1 MRAVDLRGSLLLLV
15 SAATLACAAP
25 SASPPAATAP
35 ASAPSGASAPVP
47 SAPSAPTI
55 APAPEALRTAYTTTS
70 ASLAGV
76 WMAKDGGYFA
86 QNGIDAEL
94 GFVRA
99 GPEVLAAVSN
109 RELPIAIGGGVEFI
123 GAALEGSDHVMLGG
137 MASTLAVSLYVTPEI
152 TSVAGLKDKAIGVSR
167 FGAITHFGAQKILAR
182 NNLREGADVA
192 VIQTGGVPESLAAVL
207 SGAVQ
212 GAILT
217 PPITLKARQLG
228 LQQLVDTK
236 TLDIPSQGSVVGST
250 RGFVRERPDLVD
262 RYLTAVI
269 QGIHRLVTDREF
281 GMTVIG
287 RYTQT
292 DDRDVLAD
300 AYDYYRDGYQRDLM
314 PTLEGLQEQ
323 MDELA
328 EAKPQARTAK
338 PQDFLDLAP
347 LERVKA
353 TGLVE
358 RLYAQ

>member
-1 MRAVDLRGSLLLLV
+1 MRAGVGPGPLGVLVLLAMLGCGAPAP
-15 SAATLACAAP
+15 SAAPAAP
-25 SASPPAATAP
+25 SAPAPPGAQ
-35 ASAPSGASAPVP
+35 APS
-47 SAPSAPTI
+47 PTP
-55 APAPEALRTAYTTTS
+55 APAPVALRTGYTTTS

-86 QNGIDAEL
+86 QNGIDADL

-99 GPEVLAAVSN
+99 GAEVLAAVSS
-109 RELPIAIGGGVEFI
+109 REMPIAIGGGVEFI
-123 GAALEGSDHVMLGG
+123 AAALEGSDHVMLGG
-137 MASTLAVSLYVTPEI
+137 MSTKLAVSLYVTPEI
-152 TSVAGLKDKAIGVSR
+152 SSIAALKDKAIGVSR

-182 NNLREGADVA
+182 NNLREGANVA
-192 VIQTGGVPESLAAVL
+192 VIQTGGVPESLAAMQ

-228 LQQLVDTK
+228 FQQLVDTK
-236 TLDIPSQGSVVGST
+236 ALDIPSQGSVIGST
-250 RGFVRERPDLVD
+250 RGYVREQPEVVD
-262 RYLTAVI
+262 RYLMALVE
-269 QGIHRLVTDREF
+269 GIHRLVTDREF

-314 PTLEGLQEQ
+314 PTLEGMQEQ
-323 MDELA
+323 IDELA
-328 EAKPQARTAK
+328 ESKPQARTAK

-353 TGLVE
+353 TGLIE

>member
-1 MRAVDLRGSLLLLV
+1 MRPARIRPGLVLLAL
-15 SAATLACAAP
+15 ATTLACATPGAAP
-25 SASPPAATAP
+25 
-35 ASAPSGASAPVP
+35 
-47 SAPSAPTI
+47 APSAPTG
-55 APAPEALRTAYTTTS
+55 ASSAGAPAAPAAPASAAPPAPEPLRTGYTTTS
-70 ASLAGV
+70 ASLAGI
-76 WMAKDGGYFA
+76 WMAKEGGYFA
-86 QNGIDAEL
+86 QNGIDAEV

-99 GPEVLAAVSN
+99 GAEVLAAVST
-109 RELPIAIGGGVEFI
+109 REMPLAVGGGVEFI

-137 MASTLAVSLYVTPEI
+137 MSTKLAVSLYVAPEI
-152 TSVAGLKDKAIGVSR
+152 TSIAGLKDKAIGVSR

-192 VIQTGGVPESLAAVL
+192 IIQTGGVPESLAAVQ

-217 PPITLKARQLG
+217 PPITLKGRQLG

-236 TLDIPSQGSVVGST
+236 ALDIPSQGSVVGTT
-250 RGFVRERPDLVD
+250 RGYVREKPQLVD
-262 RYLTAVI
+262 RYIKALVE
-269 QGIHRLVTDREF
+269 GIHRLTTDREF

-292 DDRDVLAD
+292 DDREVLAD

-314 PTLEGLQEQ
+314 PTLEGIQEQ
-323 MDELA
+323 IMELA
-328 EAKPQARTAK
+328 EVKPQARTAK

-347 LERVKA
+347 LERIKA
-353 TGLVE
+353 TGLIE